1 MEEKIDYSYG
11 KKSLR
16 TVLHKIGLIHVKVYG
31 RKFWLKRNDV
41 MLLLLTLYDAYEISN
56 FASLIPS
63 SMLVGSF
70 SSMSNVNV
78 VERELIPSKSNVN

>member
-31 RKFWLKRNDV
+31 RKFWLKSNDV
-41 MLLLLTLYDAYEISN
+41 TLLLILYDAYEIS
-56 FASLIPS
+56 FLILP
-63 SMLVGSF
+63 V
-70 SSMSNVNV
+70 
-78 VERELIPSKSNVN
+78 